1 MAYNLDGNKFPIYT
15 NNIKV
20 EIDRK
25 KVDEKFVV
33 YQIATKDLFLKENV
47 LDLPAKQ
54 FKAQSV
60 AY

>member
-1 MAYNLDGNKFPIYT
+1 MANNLDGNKFPIYT

-47 LDLPAKQ
+47 LD
-54 FKAQSV
+54 
-60 AY
+60 